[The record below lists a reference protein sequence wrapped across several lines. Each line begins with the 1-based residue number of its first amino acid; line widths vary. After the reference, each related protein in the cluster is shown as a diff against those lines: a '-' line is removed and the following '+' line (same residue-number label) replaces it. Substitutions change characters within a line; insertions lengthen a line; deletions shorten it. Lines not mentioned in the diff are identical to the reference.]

1 VRMPLFRR
9 AKRWLIPITGLL
21 LSSILF
27 AACGENYPST
37 ILDTHGPVAE
47 QETFLF
53 WVVLVIAV
61 IIFVGVEGMLI
72 FNIIRFREKPGTP
85 APKQVHGN
93 LTVEAIWTALPALV
107 LLVVLVFTVRGV
119 LAVAPESQP
128 TTGRTIEVTAIG
140 HQWWWEFYYPEYN
153 ITTADTL
160 VIPTNT
166 TIHVNLYSNN
176 VIHSFWVPKL
186 TGKTDLIPGHDNTK
200 WFIANNTGIY
210 QGICAEF
217 CGTQHANMRF
227 DVDARTT
234 DAFNTWAITAS
245 QTSVTPADG
254 SLAATGET
262 VFKQQCATCHGI
274 VGVTPKYQMQDS
286 SKNCDE
292 VKACLLGPDLTH
304 FGSRHL
310 IAGGVLSW
318 NEQSCQPNDPDLL
331 TKCAIAEWLH
341 DTQGI
346 KPGNDMVVNL
356 TPDQIN
362 QLVAYLITLK

>member
-1 VRMPLFRR
+1 MRMPLFRG
-9 AKRWLIPITGLL
+9 AKRWMIPITGLV

-27 AACGENYPST
+27 AACGETSPT
-37 ILDTHGPVAE
+37 ILDTHGPVAS

-53 WVVLVIAV
+53 WVILVVSV

-72 FNIIRFREKPGTP
+72 FNIVRFRERPGTP
-85 APKQVHGN
+85 APKQIHGN
-93 LTVEAIWTALPALV
+93 TLIEIIWTAAPAVV
-107 LLVVLVFTVRGV
+107 LLIVLVFTVRGV

-128 TTGRTIEVTAIG
+128 TTGNTVNVTAIG
-140 HQWWWEFYYPEYN
+140 HQWWWEFYYPQYN

-166 TIHVNLYSNN
+166 TIHVNLFSNN

-200 WFIANNTGIY
+200 WFVANDPGTY

-227 DVDARTT
+227 TVQAVAS
-234 DAFNTWAITAS
+234 DAFNTWAITAN
-245 QTSVTPADG
+245 QAAATPAD
-254 SLAATGET
+254 SSQAAQGEAI
-262 VFKQQCATCHGI
+262 FKVQCETCHGI
-274 VGVTPKYQMQDS
+274 VGVTPNYHMQDS

-292 VKACLLGPDLTH
+292 VKNCLLGPDLTH
-304 FGSRHL
+304 FGTRKL
-310 IAGGVLSW
+310 IAGGVLQW
-318 NEQSCQPNDPDLL
+318 DQQSCQPSNPNLM
-331 TKCAIAEWLH
+331 TQCNIAVWLH
-341 DTQGI
+341 NTQAV

-356 TPDQIN
+356 TQDQIT